1 MWIASSIGFFKRHNL
16 LKNAMW
22 QLIIGTIICF
32 IWDALT
38 GWHSWSVDLVLPI
51 MSVST
56 LAAMFVTA
64 NLAFMRGGEKS
75 NSEYVWSIDVFLI
88 PCSSNFVQ
96 GKRI

>member
-1 MWIASSIGFFKRHNL
+1 MWIASSIGFFKRYNL

-22 QLIIGTIICF
+22 QLFIGTIICF

-56 LAAMFVTA
+56 PVSYTHLT
-64 NLAFMRGGEKS
+64 GGE
-75 NSEYVWSIDVFLI
+75 EIWI
-88 PCSSNFVQ
+88 
-96 GKRI
+96 